1 MFVIVKRTIIL
12 AGVFAI
18 FGLFTNTLNAQEEEQ
33 TASAASLYNDGL
45 AKLKAKEYDA
55 AFELMGQALETADS
69 SSETDIK
76 VMQLAK
82 KNGAIAA
89 YYVGT
94 NVRKADDHEK
104 ALEAYQQGLDY
115 NPGFYANYIGKAQA
129 LEGMDMM
136 AKAVGAYQTA
146 GVACEKAGKADKAEQ
161 MNSKAENMV
170 AVAWG
175 DKDWALVKDMAAAYL
190 EGGESADVHYYLS
203 DALLS
208 DGSKD
213 DALMHAE
220 KAIELAADGADK
232 YLMQKAEIL
241 KSKGDT
247 AGAIEAYKMI
257 TDSKYVERA
266 KYEIG
271 QLGG

>member
-12 AGVFAI
+12 VGIFAI
-18 FGLFTNTLNAQEEEQ
+18 FGLFTNTLIAQEEEQ

-55 AFELMGQALETADS
+55 AFELMGQALEAADS

-76 VMQLAK
+76 VMKLAK

-94 NVRKADDHEK
+94 GARKADDYEK
-104 ALEAYQQGLDY
+104 ALETYQQGVDY

-129 LEGMDMM
+129 LEGLEMM
-136 AKAVGAYQTA
+136 AKAVGAYQNA
-146 GVACEKAGKADKAEQ
+146 GVVCAKAGKADKAEQ

-175 DKDWALVKDMAAAYL
+175 DKDWELVKDMSAAYL

-247 AGAIEAYKMI
+247 SGAIEAYKMI

>member
-1 MFVIVKRTIIL
+1 MRRTIIL
-12 AGVFAI
+12 AGIFVFA
-18 FGLFTNTLNAQEEEQ
+18 GLFTHTLNAQEEQ
-33 TASAASLYNDGL
+33 QASAASLYNEGL
-45 AKLKAKEYDA
+45 TNLKAKEYEA
-55 AFELMGQALETADS
+55 AYGLMGQALAAADS

-76 VMQLAK
+76 VMKLAR

-94 NVRKADDHEK
+94 SARKADDYEK
-104 ALEAYQQGLDY
+104 ALEAYQQGVDY
-115 NPGFYANYIGKAQA
+115 NPGFYANHIGKAQA
-129 LEGMDMM
+129 LEGLDMM
-136 AKAVGAYQTA
+136 AKAVGAYQNA
-146 GVACEKAGKADKAEQ
+146 GAVCKKAGKGDKAEK

-175 DKDWALVKDMAAAYL
+175 DKDWALVKNMAEAYL

-208 DGSKD
+208 DGNKD
-213 DALMHAE
+213 DALMHVE

-232 YLMQKAEIL
+232 YIMQKAEVL

-257 TDSKYVERA
+257 SDSKYLERA

>member
-1 MFVIVKRTIIL
+1 MRRTIIL

-18 FGLFTNTLNAQEEEQ
+18 FGLFTNTLHAQEEEQ
-33 TASAASLYNDGL
+33 QASAASLYNDGL

-55 AFELMGQALETADS
+55 AYELMGQALESADS

-76 VMQLAK
+76 VMKLAK

-94 NVRKADDHEK
+94 AARKSDDYEK
-104 ALEAYQQGLDY
+104 ALEAYQQGVDY
-115 NPGFYANYIGKAQA
+115 NAGFYANYIGKAQA
-129 LEGMDMM
+129 FEGLDMM
-136 AKAVGAYQTA
+136 AKAVGAYQSA
-146 GVACEKAGKADKAEQ
+146 GVICEKAGKADKAEK

-175 DKDWALVKDMAAAYL
+175 DKDWALVKGMAAAYL

-203 DALLS
+203 DALLN

-213 DALMHAE
+213 EALMHAE
-220 KAIELAADGADK
+220 KAIELTTEGADK
-232 YLMQKAEIL
+232 YIMQKAEVL

-247 AGAIEAYKMI
+247 AGAVAAYKMI